1 MNYTDA
7 QKRDSILNSD
17 TRQICEV
24 LKDISILNKTD
35 FENWRNTITS
45 LKPAEAEVT
54 KEKIKE
60 NPYQDFNPR
69 ENYDKPSYT
78 VKQLEEQLDSIYSKW
93 EDAIKATFNDPGID
107 QNLNMLTGDQKTL
120 ATNYKNGSAKI
131 TTDNCNMMR
140 DIINNLSNGFEKVE
154 LTNADFASVFNKP
167 MNIDEAKNAFNQFIE
182 TQCAGKERGKIRIIL
197 SGK

>member
-1 MNYTDA
+1 MQDKLLEIKNIKKSFGD
-7 QKRDSILNSD
+7 N
-17 TRQICEV
+17 EV

-78 VKQLEEQLDSIYSKW
+78 VKQLEDQLDSIYTKW

-107 QNLNMLTGDQKTL
+107 QNLNMLTGEQKTL
-120 ATNYKNGSAKI
+120 ATSFKNGSVKI

-154 LTNADFASVFNKP
+154 LTNADFASIFSKP
-167 MNIDEAKNAFNQFIE
+167 MGVEEAKQAFDKYIE
-182 TQCAGKERGKIRIIL
+182 GQCAGKDRNKIRIIL